1 MSRLLGFSFISGL
14 LLASSWPV
22 NGITPLIFVSL
33 IPILL
38 VEDIISNDNLGKK
51 NLRLFFYSY
60 VTFLT
65 WNLATTWW
73 IIHTTVPGAIFAN
86 VTNSL
91 FYSIIFLLYSRV
103 KRKIGQP

>member
-1 MSRLLGFSFISGL
+1 MSRLLGFSLISGL
-14 LLASSWPV
+14 LLASSWPI

-38 VEDIISNDNLGKK
+38 VEEIISNDNLGKK

-65 WNLATTWW
+65 WNIATTWW
-73 IIHTTVPGAIFAN
+73 IVHTTLLGAIFAN
-86 VTNSL
+86 FANSS
-91 FYSIIFLLYSRV
+91 FYSTGSECLDPGGLL
-103 KRKIGQP
+103 P

>member
-1 MSRLLGFSFISGL
+1 MSRLLGFSLISGL
-14 LLASSWPV
+14 LLASSWPI

-38 VEDIISNDNLGKK
+38 VEEIISNDNLGKK

-60 VTFLT
+60 IVFLT
-65 WNLATTWW
+65 WNIATTWW
-73 IIHTTVPGAIFAN
+73 IVHTTLPGAIFAN
-86 VTNSL
+86 FANSS

-103 KRKIGQP
+103 KKKSI